1 MKILS
6 PRELVPLLYYLSNR
20 LYVKYP
26 SFRVASRLI
35 WRLNVHL
42 SGCYIE
48 PSAKIG
54 KALCLPHPTGIVIG
68 SDVIIGSNVRIY
80 QNVTIGRKD
89 FRDLC
94 VPRIGNDVVI
104 SAGAVVLG
112 DISIGDE
119 VIIGANSVVIS
130 DVESGAVVVGIP
142 ARAIRKE

>member
-1 MKILS
+1 
-6 PRELVPLLYYLSNR
+6 
-20 LYVKYP
+20 
-26 SFRVASRLI
+26 
-35 WRLNVHL
+35 
-42 SGCYIE
+42 
-48 PSAKIG
+48 
-54 KALCLPHPTGIVIG
+54 VIG